1 MTSTDPRVNSVGDL
15 ILTDPEAM
23 RALAHPIRLALL
35 DRLQLEG
42 PATAAELADEL
53 EVTAPPIREH
63 LQELETFGLVRQTEE
78 DDSWSAATKGLVFE
92 IPDNPEGQEVARQLS
107 NMMLL
112 RSADLPGQWAA
123 EDEPRLGPDWV
134 RASGL
139 INSRVTLTTDELRG
153 LQEGLEQLLEPF
165 ITREAED
172 IPFGASRVRIL
183 SYFLPEAAE

>member
-1 MTSTDPRVNSVGDL
+1 MSDGPRINSVGDL
-15 ILTDPEAM
+15 ILTDPDAI

-92 IPDNPEGQEVARQLS
+92 IPDNPEGAEVARQLS

-123 EDEPRLGPDWV
+123 EDEPRLGPEWV
-134 RASGL
+134 RAAGV
-139 INSRVTLTTDELRG
+139 INSRVTLTPDELRG
-153 LQEGLEQLLEPF
+153 LQEALEQLLAPF
-165 ITREAED
+165 ITREAD
-172 IPFGASRVRIL
+172 DMPFGASRVRIL

>member
-1 MTSTDPRVNSVGDL
+1 MTSTDPRVNPVGDL

-35 DRLQLEG
+35 DRMQLKG

-53 EVTAPPIREH
+53 QATAPPIREH
-63 LQELETFGLVRQTEE
+63 LQELATFGFVTRTEE
-78 DDSWSAATKGLVFE
+78 DDSWSAVTKGLVFE
-92 IPDNPEGQEVARQLS
+92 IPDDPEGAEVARQLS

-123 EDEPRLGPDWV
+123 EDEPRLGPEWV
-134 RASGL
+134 RASGV
-139 INSRVTLTTDELRG
+139 INSRITLTPDEVLG

-165 ITREAED
+165 ITRETDD
-172 IPFGASRVRIL
+172 IPFGANRVRIL
-183 SYFLPEAAE
+183 SYFLPEAAA

>member
-1 MTSTDPRVNSVGDL
+1 MTSTDPRVSPVGDL

-35 DRLQLEG
+35 DRMQLKG

-53 EVTAPPIREH
+53 QATAPPIREH
-63 LQELETFGLVRQTEE
+63 LQELATFGFVTHTEE
-78 DDSWSAATKGLVFE
+78 DDSWSAVTKGLVFE
-92 IPDNPEGQEVARQLS
+92 IPDDPEGAEVARQLS

-123 EDEPRLGPDWV
+123 EDEPRLGPEWV
-134 RASGL
+134 RASGV
-139 INSRVTLTTDELRG
+139 INSRITLTPDEVLG

-165 ITREAED
+165 ITRETDD
-172 IPFGASRVRIL
+172 IPFGANRVRIL
-183 SYFLPEAAE
+183 SYFLPEAAA